1 MGLHVLIAEP
11 REITRTGLRTIFSG
25 NALVDRVYEAATSED
40 LQKYL
45 ETHSL
50 DLLVIHQS
58 LVTDIE
64 TLPRGHFVLLA
75 SQPDKGMF
83 LAALD
88 YGACGY
94 LLENASVDLVRKM
107 LDLIDEAFVVD
118 MALTSWIRECIQG
131 DTLPSAADEIL
142 TPREQEIFN
151 LVHKGLTNRAIAQQL
166 YISESTV
173 KTHVGHIRRKLHITR
188 LPAKELPL

>member
-1 MGLHVLIAEP
+1 M
-11 REITRTGLRTIFSG
+11 
-25 NALVDRVYEAATSED
+25 
-40 LQKYL
+40 
-45 ETHSL
+45 
-50 DLLVIHQS
+50 
-58 LVTDIE
+58 
-64 TLPRGHFVLLA
+64 LLA

-118 MALTSWIRECIQG
+118 MALTSWIRERIQG
-131 DTLPSAADEIL
+131 DALPSAADEIL

-166 YISESTV
+166 HISESTV

-188 LPAKELPL
+188 LPARELPL